1 MMKRGVCFWK
11 IVWACAVL
19 ILLLGGCRRATIPE
33 EFYTLNALNRAQEG
47 SLAVAT
53 YAEIAI
59 GVGPL
64 DFPEYLDR
72 PQIVTRTGPNR
83 LALSEFHRWGGS
95 LDEEFLRVL
104 AENISIQ
111 LGTDRVAVFPWGTI
125 FNPTYRVKFDV
136 HQFDGTLGETVLL
149 NVTWTI
155 TGQDDKAAP
164 VVQTSIITE
173 PVSAKDYEAL
183 VAAKSRALAALSR
196 RIVEEIKRLETK

>member
-1 MMKRGVCFWK
+1 MKTGVCFQKMGW
-11 IVWACAVL
+11 IFAVL
-19 ILLLGGCRRATIPE
+19 ILLLSGCRGSTTPAK
-33 EFYTLNALNRAQEG
+33 FYTLNALNRVQEESRG
-47 SLAVAT
+47 AA
-53 YAEIAI
+53 AGAKIAI

-64 DFPEYLDR
+64 TFPEYYDR
-72 PQIVTRTGPNR
+72 PQIVTRTGPNK
-83 LALSEFHRWGGS
+83 LTLSEFHRWGGA
-95 LDEEFLRVL
+95 LDEDFLRVM

-111 LGTDRVAVFPWGTI
+111 FGTDRVAVFPWGTN
-125 FNPTYRVKFDV
+125 FNPNYRVKFDM

-155 TGQDDKAAP
+155 TGQDDKAP